1 MKILGISLDPS
12 ILDKESIPAQR
23 IVKFGKDLD
32 KYYLLVP
39 ADKDQKSQLASN
51 IFTESLSSHNKFLL
65 FFKIYR
71 RINEILKNEKFDLL
85 TTQDA
90 YFLSLI
96 LIFLSKK
103 HGIKFEVQIHGFEKH
118 HGLRKLL
125 AKYSLKQADIIRTV
139 SIKKKEYLINNFSIP
154 AKKIYVSPV
163 FVDRQKIEN
172 TKSEFSLRNLYPDD
186 FIFLTVGRL
195 VPVKNIALQIRAIKQ
210 LNLEK
215 VKLIIIGQGPQK
227 INLKTLVEQNNIQEQ
242 VIFVDGYVKN
252 VADYYKSADCL
263 LITSNMEGYC
273 MVVAEAVL
281 ADLPVIMTDVGCAGD
296 LVENGVNGF
305 VVPVNDLEALLSKM
319 KKVIE
324 DQKILLDFKT
334 KHTIY
339 KEKILDQQALS
350 DIIINNWQKVIYEHE
365 K

>member
-12 ILDKESIPAQR
+12 ILDSKSIPAQR
-23 IVKFGKDLD
+23 IIKFGENLD

-51 IFTESLSSHNKFLL
+51 IYTESLSSHNKFFL
-65 FFKIYR
+65 FFKIYK
-71 RINEILKNEKFDLL
+71 RISEIIKKEKFDLM

-96 LIFLSKK
+96 LIFLSRR
-103 HGIKFEVQIHGFEKH
+103 HGIKFEVQIHGFEKY

-125 AKYSLKQADIIRTV
+125 ANYSLKQSDIIRTV
-139 SIKKKEYLINNFSIP
+139 SVKTKEYLVDNFSIS

-172 TKSEFSLRNLYPDD
+172 IKNEFSLRKLYPDD
-186 FIFLTVGRL
+186 FIFLTVSRL
-195 VPVKNIALQIRAIKQ
+195 VPVKNIALQIKAIKKLS
-210 LNLEK
+210 LNK
-215 VKLIIIGQGPQK
+215 VKLVIVGEGPEK
-227 INLKTLVEQNNIQEQ
+227 GNLRSLVASENLNNS
-242 VIFVDGYVKN
+242 VIFIDGYVN
-252 VADYYKSADCL
+252 NLADYYKSSDCL

-296 LVENGVNGF
+296 LVENNINGF
-305 VVPVNDLEALLSKM
+305 IVPVNDLETLVSKM
-319 KKVIE
+319 KKVVE
-324 DQKILLDFKT
+324 GQKLLAEFKT
-334 KHTIY
+334 KHTVY

-350 DIIINNWQKVIYEHE
+350 NIIINNWRQVIDGYE

>member
-23 IVKFGKDLD
+23 IIKFGQNLD

-39 ADKDQKSQLASN
+39 TDKDQKSQLAAN
-51 IFTESLSSHNKFLL
+51 IFVESLGSHNKFFL
-65 FFKIYR
+65 FFKIYK
-71 RINEILKNEKFDLL
+71 RISEIIKNEKFDLL

-96 LIFLSKK
+96 LIFLSRK
-103 HGIKFEVQIHGFEKH
+103 HGIKFEVQIHGFEKY

-125 AKYSLKQADIIRTV
+125 ANYSLRQADIIRTV
-139 SIKKKEYLINNFSIP
+139 SIKTKEYLVDNFSIP

-172 TKSEFSLRNLYPDD
+172 SKNEFSLRDLYQND

-195 VPVKNIALQIRAIKQ
+195 VPVKNIVLQIRAIKK
-210 LNLEK
+210 LNLDK
-215 VKLIIIGQGPQK
+215 VKLVIVGEGPDK
-227 INLKTLVEQNNIQEQ
+227 ANLQALVARENLNKSI
-242 VIFVDGYVKN
+242 IFVDGYIKN
-252 VADYYKSADCL
+252 LADYYKSADCL

-281 ADLPVIMTDVGCAGD
+281 ADLPVIMTDVGCAND
-296 LVENGVNGF
+296 LVENNINGF
-305 VVPVNDLEALLSKM
+305 VIPINNLDVLVAKM
-319 KKVIE
+319 KKVVE
-324 DQKILLDFKT
+324 DQKLLTEFKT
-334 KHTIY
+334 RHTAY
-339 KEKILDQQALS
+339 KEKILSQQALS
-350 DIIINNWQKVIYEHE
+350 DIIIDNWQKVIYGHE